1 MESLKSSFTAQQAQ
15 SLTDAIQEVINNAMM
30 SARTMLP
37 CEIAEEGK
45 DKGGI
50 YWYKVQPLL
59 NRQTTSG
66 KWEKASTMLDVVA
79 TNIRCGNTGL
89 LLKYKKGDKVIVG
102 VSDRDWNLI
111 KQSWE
116 IGNTQGNVFHELS
129 SAFIFGYLEK
139 TPPLNY
145 IDFTDDKNMAIHNPE
160 KLIIENKETDIKTQQ
175 FKVSGLSTSLDT
187 TAVSLGS
194 NAVNGV
200 LISNTVLTLLN
211 ANVTF
216 NGVTG
221 AMSGTMTFANGSLS
235 VKASI

>member
-15 SLTDAIQEVINNAMM
+15 SLTDAIQEVINTSMM

-37 CEIAEEGK
+37 CEIAEDGK
-45 DKGGI
+45 DRGGV
-50 YWYKVQPLL
+50 YWYKLQPLL

-66 KWEKASTMLDVVA
+66 KWEKASVMLDVPA

-111 KQSWE
+111 KQSWQ

-145 IDFTDDKNMAIHNPE
+145 IDFTDDKNMTINNPE
-160 KLIIENKETDIKTQQ
+160 KLTIDNKETDITTQQ
-175 FKVSGLSTSLDT
+175 FKVSGVSSSLDT
-187 TAVSLGS
+187 TTVSLGK
-194 NAVNGV
+194 NAVNAV
-200 LISNTVLTLLN
+200 LTSNMILTLLN